1 MCNPSEC
8 IEDAFQQL
16 NNIIQGKK
24 SAHFSLKKIKENLQ
38 NNQSRF
44 KDHVE
49 EIVQR
54 VLERESKIVRE
65 VKNACVKT
73 IKQIMQLAMDIETTP
88 MKKDEEILQ
97 NFIACEEFQNE
108 NDEEFI
114 KCLYFNNGLKLLQ
127 DKYVAQNQN
136 DVPFTLE
143 TCDLSVTKI
152 GELVGFVLTNGNPSS
167 DEDSENI
174 EILIL
179 NSVSTEKKFLCID
192 ENLYHLSKPNV
203 HELVECVKNFTYLKL
218 MK

>member
-8 IEDAFQQL
+8 IDDAFQQL

-24 SAHFSLKKIKENLQ
+24 PAHFSLKKIKENLQ
-38 NNQSRF
+38 NNQSRL

-108 NDEEFI
+108 NDEKFI
-114 KCLYFNNGLKLLQ
+114 KCLYFYNGLKLLQ

-136 DVPFTLE
+136 DVPFTLK

-152 GELVGFVLTNGNPSS
+152 GELVGSVLTNGHPSS
-167 DEDSENI
+167 DEDSFI
-174 EILIL
+174 
-179 NSVSTEKKFLCID
+179 
-192 ENLYHLSKPNV
+192 
-203 HELVECVKNFTYLKL
+203 
-218 MK
+218 